1 MLKAAIGPMDFPI
14 NVGGVRL
21 LLNGKVRSDSDNV
34 DRMGG
39 ATKFVIAV
47 GF

>member
-1 MLKAAIGPMDFPI
+1 MGPKDFPI

-21 LLNGKVRSDSDNV
+21 LLNGKVGSDSDNV
-34 DRMGG
+34 YRMGG
-39 ATKFVIAV
+39 ATKIVIAV